1 MQVNAYNDAGI
12 AYDRAAQAA
21 VPAARPAFAEH
32 ARRARFYST
41 KGAFSAAEVHSKDE
55 SLNFIKI

>member
-1 MQVNAYNDAGI
+1 MQVNAFTDAGG

-32 ARRARFYST
+32 ARRARFYSA
-41 KGAFSAAEVHSKDE
+41 KGVFPRLH
-55 SLNFIKI
+55 

>member
-1 MQVNAYNDAGI
+1 MQVNAFNDAGI

-32 ARRARFYST
+32 ARRARFYGT
-41 KGAFSAAEVHSKDE
+41 KGAFSAADAHSKDE
-55 SLNFIKI
+55 NVNFIKI